1 MTASVELGR
10 RFSTCALVLLG
21 LFVLLAP
28 LCFAHELKPAF
39 LRIDATSDTEYAVV
53 WKRPFGAAGPLS
65 LRPVLPAGCAVQPGG
80 VDFLQGNSLV
90 RRDVVHCAEGM
101 DGKAVGIEGGAV
113 AMADVMV
120 QVTLPDGRQING
132 VIGRNRPELSLSG
145 GGAPVADY
153 LVIGVNHLLLGAD
166 HLLFVLCLLYLLGT
180 DRLGPLVR
188 TVTAF
193 TVAHSIT
200 LALSAL
206 NVVALP
212 VAPVEATVALS
223 IAFVAAEKLRGS
235 EGTIAGEHVWVVAFL
250 FGLLHGFG
258 FAGALA
264 EIGLPPGQAALS
276 LFLFNVGVELGQV
289 AVVVAVVGLVRLAE
303 GRVELPAWLVRAPL
317 YVAGGLS
324 AFWFIVRTGDIFL
337 AA

>member
-1 MTASVELGR
+1 MQTFACGL
-10 RFSTCALVLLG
+10 LVA
-21 LFVLLAP
+21 LLALWTGP
-28 LCFAHELKPAF
+28 VLGHELKPAF
-39 LRIDATSDTEYAVV
+39 LRIDATSETDYAVV

-65 LRPVLPAGCAVQPGG
+65 LRPVLPEGCMAAPGG
-80 VDFLQGNSLV
+80 IDFVQGTSLV
-90 RRDVVHCAEGM
+90 RRDVVHCTEGM
-101 DGKAVGIEGGAV
+101 DGKVVGIEGAAV

-120 QVTLPDGRQING
+120 QVTLPDGRQVNG
-132 VIGRNRPELSLSG
+132 VIGRNRQELTLSG
-145 GGAPVADY
+145 GGAAVADY
-153 LVIGVNHLLLGAD
+153 LVIGVQHLLLGAD
-166 HLLFVLCLLYLLGT
+166 HLLFLLCLLYLLGT
-180 DRLGPLVR
+180 QRLGPLVQ

-206 NVVALP
+206 DVVVLP

-223 IAFVAAEKLRGS
+223 IAFVAAEKLRAT
-235 EGTIAGEHVWVVAFL
+235 EGTIASEHVWIVAFL

-276 LFLFNVGVELGQV
+276 LLLFNVGVELGQV

-324 AFWFIVRTGDIFL
+324 AFWFIVRTGDILL

>member
-1 MTASVELGR
+1 MQTSACGL
-10 RFSTCALVLLG
+10 LVA
-21 LFVLLAP
+21 LLALWTGP
-28 LCFAHELKPAF
+28 VLGHELKPAF
-39 LRIDATSDTEYAVV
+39 LRIDATSDTDYAVV

-65 LRPVLPAGCAVQPGG
+65 LRPVLPEGCMAAPGG
-80 VDFLQGNSLV
+80 IDFVQGTSLV
-90 RRDVVHCAEGM
+90 RRDVVHCTEGM
-101 DGKAVGIEGGAV
+101 DGKVVGIEGAAV

-120 QVTLPDGRQING
+120 QVTLPDGRQVNG
-132 VIGRNRPELSLSG
+132 VIGRNRQELTLTG
-145 GGAPVADY
+145 GGAAVADY
-153 LVIGVNHLLLGAD
+153 LVIGVQHLLLGAD
-166 HLLFVLCLLYLLGT
+166 HLLFLLCLLYLLGT
-180 DRLGPLVR
+180 QRLGPLVQ

-206 NVVALP
+206 DVVVLP

-223 IAFVAAEKLRGS
+223 IAFVAAEKLRAT
-235 EGTIAGEHVWVVAFL
+235 EGTIASEHVWIVAFL

-276 LFLFNVGVELGQV
+276 LLLFNVGVELGQL
-289 AVVVAVVGLVRLAE
+289 AVVVAVVGVGRLAS
-303 GRVELPAWLVRAPL
+303 GRITLPSALVRAPL

-324 AFWFIVRTGDIFL
+324 AFWFIVRTGDIVL